1 MLSQG
6 QVGPIASTS
15 DGVQVAL
22 RAGKLG
28 DQIVSQL
35 HPRYYEA
42 SYRRARFNAANQTGV
57 ATTVGLATTYT
68 GLCLSNPVG
77 SSVNIAIGKVGIAF
91 PVAVAAGLVYG
102 LMVGYNAST
111 NVTHTAAST
120 TLRSNFVGVGAA
132 PVGLVDTSA
141 TLPTAPTVSHIFGA
155 VGTAAMTAPAT
166 LPPCMYDLEG
176 SIILPPGAYA
186 CVYTSAAS
194 GALGFLG
201 SFEWTE
207 VPV

>member
-6 QVGPIASTS
+6 QVGPIASTA

-28 DQIVSQL
+28 DQIVSEL
-35 HPRYYEA
+35 HGRYYEGA
-42 SYRRARFNAANQTGV
+42 YRRARFNAANQTGV

-68 GLCLSNPVG
+68 GLVLSNPVG
-77 SSVNIAIGKVGIAF
+77 SSVNLVLEKVGVAF

-102 LMVGYNAST
+102 LMVGYHAST
-111 NVTHTAAST
+111 DVTHTTPST
-120 TLRSNFVGVGAA
+120 TLRNSFVGVGAA
-132 PVGLVDTSA
+132 PVGKVDTAA
-141 TLPTAPTVSHIFGA
+141 TLPTAPTVSHVFGA
-155 VGTAAMTAPAT
+155 VGTAAITAPAT
-166 LPPCMYDLEG
+166 LPPCFYDIEG

-186 CVYTSAAS
+186 AIFTSAAS

-201 SFEWTE
+201 SFAWEE
-207 VPV
+207 VAV